1 MLYLGLGDF
10 RADYSLNFT
19 IPSFKYTSNNTL
31 ADITFSPVTSFKDN
45 LIEGDETIKLII
57 LSERDEVIQVPNSR
71 QTATITIIDD
81 DCKHNERK
89 LVYFLLR
96 RRERR
101 RPCLYYV

>member
-81 DCKHNERK
+81 DCKHKYCWVRDRSHHII
-89 LVYFLLR
+89 VSSI
-96 RRERR
+96 
-101 RPCLYYV
+101 